1 MSALWL
7 AAPLVAAAWCW
18 RLERRDGMVLGLTSH
33 DRDLV
38 LGGLLYRAA
47 PGMRP
52 SSIEQN
58 DRIEAQSIDLT
69 GAISSAAIR
78 AEDIAAGRW
87 DGARLTLLIANWEV
101 SGGDVLV
108 VATGE
113 LGNIVQRGGAFSA
126 ELAGP
131 LAGLDRPRVPVTT
144 PTCRAALGDRQ
155 CRVALAPLTQTVLVT
170 AVDGRNIAVDTALAE
185 GAFALG
191 RLRWLDGALAG
202 METAIMA
209 QEGMELLLADVPVT
223 APPLPARVRL
233 RAGCDKRL
241 ETCAGRFDNAINF
254 RGEAHLPGFDLLTRY
269 PGG

>member
-1 MSALWL
+1 MTALWL
-7 AAPLVAAAWCW
+7 AKPLVTAAWCW

-33 DRDLV
+33 DRDLM
-38 LGGLLYRAA
+38 LAGLLYRAA

-58 DRIEAQSIDLT
+58 DRIEAHSIDLT

-87 DGARLTLLIANWEV
+87 DCARLTLLIANWEAP
-101 SGGDVLV
+101 GGDALV

-113 LGNIVQRGGAFSA
+113 LGNIVQRGGGFSA
-126 ELAGP
+126 ELSGP
-131 LAGLDRPRVPVTT
+131 LAGLDQQRVPVTT

-155 CRVALAPLTQTVLVT
+155 CRVALAPLTRVVRVT
-170 AVDGRNIAVDTALAE
+170 AISGRSVTVGAALAS
-185 GAFALG
+185 GAFVLG

-202 METAIMA
+202 VETAIMA
-209 QEGMELLLADVPVT
+209 QDGVQLVLADMPVL